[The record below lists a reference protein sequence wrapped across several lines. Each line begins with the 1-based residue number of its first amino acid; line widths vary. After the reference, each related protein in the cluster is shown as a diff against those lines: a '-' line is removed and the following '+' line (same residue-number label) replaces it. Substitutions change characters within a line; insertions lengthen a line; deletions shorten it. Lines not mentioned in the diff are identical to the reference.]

1 MVGEIVFKNPIW
13 FSKSSNLFYYFT
25 TLVITRTC
33 TWEIIEQQVINLG
46 WSHNFTN
53 VGHKISAANNRKEDW
68 DLQEYLLAGI
78 IWGLSAS
85 RIEH

>member
-1 MVGEIVFKNPIW
+1 MGNYRATSDK
-13 FSKSSNLFYYFT
+13 LGR
-25 TLVITRTC
+25 VIT
-33 TWEIIEQQVINLG
+33 
-46 WSHNFTN
+46 HNFTN

>member
-1 MVGEIVFKNPIW
+1 MGNYRATSDK
-13 FSKSSNLFYYFT
+13 LGR
-25 TLVITRTC
+25 VIT
-33 TWEIIEQQVINLG
+33 
-46 WSHNFTN
+46 HNFTN
-53 VGHKISAANNRKEDW
+53 VGHKISAANNRKDDW